1 MSDQIVGYRYK
12 FGLHMGIGRGPVNE
26 VCEVRVGDRT
36 AWTGSIAD
44 TTLNVPV
51 NAYDLFGGD
60 DHEGGVQGTMDIL
73 MGRPDQVAPAG
84 LSAMLGGLVPGFRR
98 VLTVFFDGMVC
109 AISPYP
115 KPWKFRVR
123 RTTAGWDGDAFAPEL
138 ATITL
143 DGSGSGTAIGTPSG
157 AADSY
162 RACRLYAENFA
173 ALTHPSL
180 SWAPGATWTVE
191 GRFKFASWQSGPI
204 YSTTDGLL
212 GYYTYQPL
220 FYDMFGWIVLYDS
233 TVAQFV
239 IINGATGL
247 ETTTSFAPSSV
258 DLGVEF
264 ALAVEVSATR
274 LKLWRDGVLLM
285 DNSTVNVTNN
295 SPSNIGFTIGSSYA
309 SRNYF
314 LAFDGYVRDIR
325 VTSAARYAG
334 NYTPVHPLPQGT
346 DDPLWSAVEL
356 LLPCDELMNSSVP
369 HDDSNHARTTVKNG
383 RVEFTGT
390 SGANGSTEFPDSSPV
405 IKAANPAHV
414 IYETLTNR
422 EWGRG
427 LPRAA
432 IDSGSFTAA
441 AQTLYNEGFGF
452 CFRWSRQDT
461 IESFIQMVLDHISAS
476 LYSDRTTGLLTLK
489 LIRADYVVADVPL
502 FDADSGLL
510 EITEATYGSPAGL
523 VNEVVVGYHDPVS
536 DTDRKVKIGNL
547 ANLRTS
553 NRAINSVSFERPGIP
568 TSGLALRVAQ
578 RELRA
583 TSVSLRRFAITLDRR
598 GWNVHPGQVI
608 RIRDITR
615 NIPDTVVRVG
625 RFEGGTLQDGKI
637 KIVCAQDVFAMP
649 ATSFGGSQGAN
660 WTPPTSTPCI
670 GRHEV
675 VEMPYAVLARIMSP
689 ADFAALTPESA
700 RFGVVCE
707 VGQALN
713 NSFAVAVRDGA
724 ATSDDAPVDSTYC
737 GYIP

>member
-36 AWTGSIAD
+36 AWTGSITD

-157 AADSY
+157 SY

-173 ALTHPSL
+173 ALMHPSL
-180 SWAPGATWTVE
+180 IWVPGATWTVE
-191 GRFKFASWQSGPI
+191 GRFKFASWQGGMIHS
-204 YSTTDGLL
+204 SDGRIRH
-212 GYYTYQPL
+212 YNYQPL
-220 FYDMFGWIVLYDS
+220 FSSLSWWIVVYDS
-233 TVAQFV
+233 ANVCFRV
-239 IINGATGL
+239 LSPGFGMMGAV
-247 ETTTSFAPSSV
+247 SAPSPITL
-258 DLGVEF
+258 DTEF
-264 ALAVEVSATR
+264 VLAVEVTGSAV
-274 LKLWRDGVLLM
+274 KIWRDGVLLT
-285 DNSTVNVTNN
+285 TVTDMPFVDASMSISLPAN
-295 SPSNIGFTIGSSYA
+295 PGITIGAVAGSA
-309 SRNYF
+309 NYF
-314 LAFDGYVRDIR
+314 FAFDGCVRDIR
-325 VTSAARYAG
+325 VTSAARYSG

-356 LLPCDELMNSSVP
+356 LLPCDDLIGSSVP
-369 HDDSNHARTTVKNG
+369 HDDSNHARTTVKQG

-390 SGANGSTEFPDSSPV
+390 NGLNGSTEFPDSSPV

-432 IDSGSFTAA
+432 IDSVSFTAA